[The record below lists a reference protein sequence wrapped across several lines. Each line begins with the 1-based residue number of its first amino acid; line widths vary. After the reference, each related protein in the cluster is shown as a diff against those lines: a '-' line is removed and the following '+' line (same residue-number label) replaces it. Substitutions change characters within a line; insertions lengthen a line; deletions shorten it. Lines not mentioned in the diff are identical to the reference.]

1 MDNINFNEILN
12 YLSLSPAGGLAN
24 ATIFSIIL
32 YIIFALAL
40 LALFLMPDKNL
51 LPTLLIAGVLM
62 AAVIGKLIT
71 AGANIGGFRPR
82 EFGTLI
88 INVIP
93 FLFPMLV
100 AGMVR
105 TRKRSNPVVPLGIIT
120 GFFGGVYFFLFW
132 FFLQNTA

>member
-1 MDNINFNEILN
+1 MNINTNEILN
-12 YLSLSPAGGLAN
+12 YFSLSPAGGLAN
-24 ATIFSIIL
+24 ATLFSIIL
-32 YIIFALAL
+32 YILFALAVIVL
-40 LALFLMPDKNL
+40 VIMPDKNL
-51 LPTLLIAGVLM
+51 LPTLLIAGVLL
-62 AAVIGKLIT
+62 AVVIAKLIT

-82 EFGTLI
+82 EFGVLI

-105 TRKRSNPVVPLGIIT
+105 TRKRSNPVVPLGILM

-132 FFLQNTA
+132 FFLQRN